1 MTAMHKKQIQEEIN
15 HLMETLKDQYQ
26 SISEQNG
33 DIPRIEID
41 LMKSTLRNLY
51 EQLYRMERLQEK
63 NTVTEKQEV
72 VEPVPAVASVEEVII
87 PAFTIDSNNI
97 VEIQEISQETISW
110 ETTSQ
115 PVVMETAPVENIIQ
129 PEIKESIKAAEVEK
143 PSIVLKQEL
152 EKINRIET
160 QPIKGNKP
168 KQTAGLFDEVT
179 TIAETYTV
187 KTTLHDRM
195 TSGKADRSLADNLQ
209 SKPLSDL
216 KKSIGINEKFVFVN
230 ELFEGNHQLFSQSID
245 QLNNFT
251 VYEQARRHLFEE
263 LAGQLKWNT
272 ESRAFG
278 ELSEL
283 VKRRFIS

>member
-1 MTAMHKKQIQEEIN
+1 MHKKQIQEEIN

-26 SISEQNG
+26 SISKNNS

-51 EQLYRMERLQEK
+51 DQLHRLERLQEQ
-63 NTVTEKQEV
+63 NIITEKQGTPEP
-72 VEPVPAVASVEEVII
+72 EPVAALSEEVIV
-87 PAFTIDSNNI
+87 PVFTINRENI
-97 VEIQEISQETISW
+97 VEIQEINQETISW
-110 ETTSQ
+110 ETISK
-115 PVVMETAPVENIIQ
+115 PAEAESAPVENIFQ
-129 PEIKESIKAAEVEK
+129 PQMSESIKATKEEK
-143 PSIVLKQEL
+143 PVIVLKQEE
-152 EKINRIET
+152 EKITRVEVSTAKTNR
-160 QPIKGNKP
+160 P

-195 TSGKADRSLADNLQ
+195 SSGKADRSVADNLQ

-251 VYEQARRHLFEE
+251 AYEQARRHLFEE
-263 LAGQLKWNT
+263 LAGQLKWNM

-278 ELSEL
+278 DLSEL